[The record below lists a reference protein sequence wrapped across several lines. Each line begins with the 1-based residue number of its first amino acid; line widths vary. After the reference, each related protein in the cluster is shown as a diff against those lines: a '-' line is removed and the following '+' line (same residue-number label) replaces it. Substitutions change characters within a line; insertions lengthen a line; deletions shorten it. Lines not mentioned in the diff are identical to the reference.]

1 MASAQFDKYLT
12 SRQREEPGPGSGA
25 PLNVVSKVEAVPSLF
40 GDDQLA
46 RARKMRSARD
56 AQRELDPRA
65 ELKLYLDEP
74 LYKGDLSPMGWWKVS
89 SYLCPGVIEIQ
100 P

>member
-1 MASAQFDKYLT
+1 MVSIQFDRYLAL
-12 SRQREEPGPGSGA
+12 RQQEEPGPNSGTT
-25 PLNVVSKVEAVPSLF
+25 PDIPSGVRITPSLF

-46 RARKMRSARD
+46 KARKMRSARD

-74 LYKGDLSPMGWWKVS
+74 LYEGDLSPMGWWKVS
-89 SYLCPGVIEIQ
+89 SNLHPPGVIGT
-100 P
+100 

>member
-1 MASAQFDKYLT
+1 MSGCWEKTASSTVSNA
-12 SRQREEPGPGSGA
+12 
-25 PLNVVSKVEAVPSLF
+25 VSKAEAQPSLF

-46 RARKMRSARD
+46 KARKMQAARD

-74 LYKGDLSPMGWWKVS
+74 LYEGDSSPMEWWKVGFHPHRET
-89 SYLCPGVIEIQ
+89 Y
-100 P
+100 